1 MPASS
6 EDGKYGDDM
15 QKSSSEQY
23 NVTEILVPEED
34 DHDVYVFFAIPAV
47 FCCDEAP
54 CISTKPFPIDPNE
67 PEEENQLTIRAV
79 LVGCALGAVGASP
92 FRHSKLDL
100 TPI

>member
-34 DHDVYVFFAIPAV
+34 DHDVYVFLPFQRFFVVTKHLASAQSHSPSIPTSLRKRTNSLSV
-47 FCCDEAP
+47 LF
-54 CISTKPFPIDPNE
+54 
-67 PEEENQLTIRAV
+67 LLAV
-79 LVGCALGAVGASP
+79 L
-92 FRHSKLDL
+92 
-100 TPI
+100 